1 MKIPMVKKNILKHL
15 CATIF
20 LAFFVFMPVFGPVFA
35 EEGIKSAAEGLR
47 KTGKKA
53 FDGVDGTG
61 GPTSV
66 TTSIP
71 LLIGRIVGAVLAFL
85 GLIFF
90 LLMIYAG
97 IKWMTARGD
106 SGAVTTAKD
115 TMEAAVIGLV
125 ITLAAYAITAFI
137 GNQLHVGN

>member
-1 MKIPMVKKNILKHL
+1 MKIPMIKKNILKHL

-20 LAFFVFMPVFGPVFA
+20 LAFFVFMPVLGPVFA
-35 EEGIKSAAEGLR
+35 DGIAEVTTGLN
-47 KTGKKA
+47 KTAGKA
-53 FDGVDGTG
+53 FGAGV
-61 GPTSV
+61 TSGQNTLSSV
-66 TTSIP
+66 PKT
-71 LLIGRIVGAVLAFL
+71 IGRVIGAVLAFL
-85 GLIFF
+85 GLVFF

-115 TMEAAVIGLV
+115 TMEAAIIGLV

-137 GNQLHVGN
+137 GNQLTT